1 MAKEEEEDWDPGI
14 DNIRSPFG
22 PDVDIPHLRNGSHR
36 RSEMSTIVHALSHVS
51 GSSSQP
57 ISSPLLPSQPTPA
70 SAASLVSQPCAPH
83 HFAPS
88 DYWLWPPSPLQ
99 EPLFFSET
107 ATEHVSHV
115 GGEGSGLGEEYGTA
129 AEEVGSL
136 ASGSNMAA
144 SDRLSSATTRILES
158 QGEAKEH
165 RELLS
170 GKEDA
175 ALKEEEEDEEKTL
188 DETEAKRSPSSA
200 GLSTSSEPP
209 AKKRRFRGVRQRPWG
224 KWAAE
229 IRDPKKAAR
238 VWLGTFETAEDAARA
253 YDHAAL
259 GFRGS
264 RAKLNFPESATRL
277 SYTMQAAAA
286 QGAIGGSMQRLSGAS
301 LASATS
307 HLGLPGQFYA
317 QSLVN
322 PSMQA
327 SNLHAAASMSHLSHL
342 SRVQPSASNLRPQQ
356 YQLIRAPSYFPNQPY
371 NPIGSPAAGIAGVG
385 PRQQF
390 QLQVVAAEGHLRSR
404 QDTRPLPPMQ
414 GMQHVRAN
422 FFPSPY
428 SMHAVAPPLETPVR
442 GAAPLDQV
450 GVHGVHAGMPHA
462 GSLLH
467 SLGAGVHGGRQ
478 YGSPSIFDTTPAPF
492 MTVGRPMFR
501 PPRDPPTAASYMM
514 GTSNVDS
521 TTREGSGSMPLNP
534 FHVSSSELFLSGR
547 GGQQQP
553 LQQPPNIQSMPFM
566 RSSQDVNMPAYGLHV
581 HRDSLGYNEMVQLI
595 NPGAGSLQANIDEA
609 GVPPEWSAHTLGMI
623 GRLDSRSSEASNL
636 TSPRKS
642 SPQTQTSS
650 GI

>member
-1 MAKEEEEDWDPGI
+1 M
-14 DNIRSPFG
+14 
-22 PDVDIPHLRNGSHR
+22 
-36 RSEMSTIVHALSHVS
+36 
-51 GSSSQP
+51 
-57 ISSPLLPSQPTPA
+57 
-70 SAASLVSQPCAPH
+70 
-83 HFAPS
+83 
-88 DYWLWPPSPLQ
+88 
-99 EPLFFSET
+99 SET

-115 GGEGSGLGEEYGTA
+115 GGKGSGLGEEYGTT

-136 ASGSNMAA
+136 ASGSNMAP
-144 SDRLSSATTRILES
+144 SDRLSSATTRILDS
-158 QGEAKEH
+158 GEATEH

-175 ALKEEEEDEEKTL
+175 VLKEEEEDEEKIL

-322 PSMQA
+322 PSMQT
-327 SNLHAAASMSHLSHL
+327 SNLHAAASMSRLSHI
-342 SRVQPSASNLRPQQ
+342 SRLQPSARDLRPQQ
-356 YQLIRAPSYFPNQPY
+356 YQFIRAPSYFPNQPY

-385 PRQQF
+385 HRQQS
-390 QLQVVAAEGHLRSR
+390 QQQVVAAEGHLRSR
-404 QDTRPLPPMQ
+404 HDTRPLPPMQ
-414 GMQHVRAN
+414 GMQHVPAN

-428 SMHAVAPPLETPVR
+428 SMHAVAPPLETPLR

-450 GVHGVHAGMPHA
+450 GVHGVHAGIPHA
-462 GSLLH
+462 GSLLQ
-467 SLGAGVHGGRQ
+467 SLGAGVHGGHQ
-478 YGSPSIFDTTPAPF
+478 YGSPSIFETTPAPF
-492 MTVGRPMFR
+492 ITVGRPRFR

-521 TTREGSGSMPLNP
+521 TTREGSGPMLFNP
-534 FHVSSSELFLSGR
+534 FHVSSSGPFLFGR
-547 GGQQQP
+547 QGGQQQP

-566 RSSQDVNMPAYGLHV
+566 RSSQDVNMPAYGLDV
-581 HRDSLGYNEMVQLI
+581 HRDSLGYNKMVQLI
-595 NPGAGSLQANIDEA
+595 SSNPGAGSLQSIIDEA
-609 GVPPEWSAHTLGMI
+609 GVPPEWSAHTFGMI

-636 TSPRKS
+636 TSPPKS
-642 SPQTQTSS
+642 SPQAQMSS